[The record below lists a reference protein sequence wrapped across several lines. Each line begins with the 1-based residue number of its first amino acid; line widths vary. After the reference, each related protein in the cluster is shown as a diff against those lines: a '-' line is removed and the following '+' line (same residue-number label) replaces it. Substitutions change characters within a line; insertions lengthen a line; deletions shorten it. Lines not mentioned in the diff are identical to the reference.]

1 MSAVTAVR
9 ARAVSVPAWAWLV
22 AIVLVSSVVRMALGH
37 RIVTPWIMVDELVY
51 SELAKSLAAHG
62 HFLIRG
68 VPSNGYGFVY
78 PALIAPA
85 FRLFHSVPRAYAVAK
100 DINAVVMSLA
110 AVPAYFLARRL
121 VTPFPA
127 LVAAV
132 LSLVIPS
139 LLYTGML
146 MTENAFY
153 PIFLLVTLLLVLT
166 LERPTPFRQILLL
179 VMCGLGF
186 ATRAQAIAFV
196 PAVLVAPLLHG
207 WIERDFKARLR
218 RFMPLYGLA
227 GGAVVLALTATVAR
241 GRSPL
246 SLLGAYRAAAHSGY
260 AIGDVLHY
268 LLWHIAELDL
278 YVGIVP
284 LAALLAFWLAPRSAS
299 PAARAYTAATLP
311 LVVFFLV
318 EVATFASTESLR
330 IEERNDFYLAP
341 LMLVA
346 LVALAGD
353 RVVSRARRPVVA
365 AALIAG
371 TLPIAVPF
379 AKFVSASAVSDTFGL
394 LPWWWVQDQGI
405 RFGPLRLVALGIG
418 LVAGGAFVVV
428 PRRFAL
434 GFSALVAVYFVC
446 SSLVVENGRHGIHQ
460 TSVGS
465 LWAGIRMAHPD
476 WIDRAV
482 GTDASVAFV
491 WHYTGETRPLWNNEF
506 FNRSVG
512 DVYTVDGPDA
522 ADGGLPETP
531 VRERRDGT
539 LVSASRAAPR
549 VGYAVSYIDIA
560 GTPIVRDPRIGLVL
574 YRVDGPLVV
583 LTRVTGLYPDTWAGR
598 RVTYR
603 RVRCTGGHLSVRLG
617 TDEHLF
623 SSAQVVTATSGQRV
637 IGRIRVAPSEQPT
650 LQVPLR
656 PDSRGTCRVT
666 FTMAQLRVPALVQ
679 RGNKD
684 KRRLGAHFFA
694 IDFTR

>member
-1 MSAVTAVR
+1 MSAVAAVR

-22 AIVLVSSVVRMALGH
+22 AIVLVSSAVRMALAH
-37 RIVTPWIMVDELVY
+37 RIVTPWIMVDELIY

-62 HFLIRG
+62 QFLVRG

-85 FRLFHSVPRAYAVAK
+85 FRFFDSVPRAYAVAK

-110 AVPAYFLARRL
+110 AIPVYFLARRL
-121 VTPFPA
+121 VAPRPA
-127 LVAAV
+127 LIAAA

-153 PIFLLVTLLLVLT
+153 PIFLLTSLLLMLT
-166 LERPTPFRQILLL
+166 LERPTPLRQVLLL
-179 VMCGLGF
+179 AMCGVAF
-186 ATRAQAIAFV
+186 ATRAQAIAFI

-207 WIERDFKARLR
+207 WIERDFKARIR
-218 RFMPLYGLA
+218 RFATLYGIA
-227 GGAVVLALTATVAR
+227 GGAVVLALAATVAR

-246 SLLGAYRAAAHSGY
+246 ALLGAYRSATHSGFTWS
-260 AIGDVLHY
+260 GVLHY
-268 LLWHIAELDL
+268 LLWHLAELDL
-278 YVGIVP
+278 VVGIVP
-284 LAALLAFWLAPRSAS
+284 LAALLALWFAPRSAS
-299 PAARAYTAATLP
+299 PAARAYAAATVP
-311 LVVFFLV
+311 IVAFFLV
-318 EVATFASTESLR
+318 EVAAFASTESLR
-330 IEERNDFYLAP
+330 IEERNDFYLVP

-346 LVALAGD
+346 LVALAGN
-353 RVVSRARRPVVA
+353 RVISRARRPVLA

-371 TLPIAVPF
+371 ALPIAVPF

-405 RFGPLRLVALGIG
+405 HFGPLRLVALGIG
-418 LVAGGAFVVV
+418 LLGAAAFVAV

-434 GFSALVAVYFVC
+434 GFSALVAVYFIC
-446 SSLVVENGRHGIHQ
+446 CSLVVENGLHGLHR

-465 LWAGIRMAHPD
+465 LFAGIRVAPSD

-482 GTDASVAFV
+482 GGDASVAFV

-539 LVSASRAAPR
+539 LVTAERVAPR
-549 VGYAVSYIDIA
+549 VGYAVSYIDLA
-560 GTPIVRDPRIGLVL
+560 GTPIARDPGIGLVL

-603 RVRCTGGHLSVRLG
+603 RLRCTGGNLSVRLG

-623 SSAQVVTATSGQRV
+623 STAQVVTATSGGRV
-637 IGRIRVAPSEQPT
+637 VGRIRIAPSGQPT
-650 LQVPLR
+650 LKVPLR
-656 PDSRGTCRVT
+656 PDARGACRVT

-679 RGNKD
+679 RGSTD
-684 KRRLGAHFFA
+684 TRRLGAHFFA
-694 IDFTR
+694 IDFAR